1 MNKMVKKSLYLLAVG
16 TLAVSCADYN
26 ETSNFVAQPDP
37 TVVVPYADMASVK
50 SYTDKVNYPNMTVGT
65 QLKLSDFNNQ
75 ALQHSAAMAN
85 FDDVTFGKDLMS
97 GQIINSKGSMN
108 FLPMT
113 TLVEHAKS
121 IGATVYGSPIAANT
135 NQCDSWFSYLTAPIE
150 IIVDFIEE
158 KSVDFTEMAVG
169 TKYGGGEIAKFNDKN
184 QLRVGTL
191 SKPNASVNIAD
202 GFKVNH
208 LSKYTISFTAS
219 AGQDKNGK
227 DKDASFQIV
236 FSGNEVLN
244 PATTDGK
251 YNIKAGKRAKFE
263 VECRSAEGVKDGVFT
278 IKNGRNVVVYV
289 ENIEVGYYPD
299 NHRDQYPEEVSDTI
313 HYAINTW
320 CDGLMKTNEGCI
332 KTFDL
337 IDEPIDVNATL
348 ENGKYDLKHAEIDPE
363 TGKATQIFWQ
373 DIFGSEKY
381 APTVAEAARKAYEKY
396 GNNPAELKFF
406 IAETGLEEQKKLE
419 SLTYWIEQWENSS
432 NGNFKVDG
440 INAKLNLVYN
450 EDATTQQANEKA
462 VEKLLD
468 NLAATGKLIRI
479 SNFDIKYTDA
489 EGASVAAA
497 KITEQQRQQLA
508 NYYGWVINKY
518 MTTIPS
524 PQQAGICKGSMV
536 DTTDPV
542 GLWLIDTDSKDWVR
556 NATYKAFCDALSGK
570 TN

>member
-1 MNKMVKKSLYLLAVG
+1 MKRINNGLLAISC
-16 TLAVSCADYN
+16 LLFAVSCADYN
-26 ETSNFVAQPDP
+26 ETGNFVAQPDP
-37 TVVVPYADMASVK
+37 SVVVPYADMASVK
-50 SYTDKVNYPNMTVGT
+50 SYTDKSNYPNMTVGT

-75 ALQHSAAMAN
+75 ALQHSAAIAN

-97 GQIINSKGSMN
+97 GQIVNSKGSMN

-113 TLVEHAKS
+113 TMVEHAKA
-121 IGATVYGSPIAANT
+121 IGATVYGSPIAANS

-169 TKYGGGEIAKFNDKN
+169 TKYGGGQIAKFNDKN
-184 QLRVGTL
+184 QLRIGTL
-191 SKPNASVNIAD
+191 RRPKATVNLAE

-208 LSKYTISFTAS
+208 LSKYTITFTAS
-219 AGQDKNGK
+219 AGK
-227 DKDASFQIV
+227 DEDGNDLNASFQII

-251 YNIKAGKRAKFE
+251 YTIKAGKRAKFE
-263 VECRSAEGVKDGVFT
+263 VECRSAEGVKDGVFS
-278 IKNGRNVVVYV
+278 IKNGNNVVVYV
-289 ENIEVGYYPD
+289 ENVEVGYYPD
-299 NHRDQYPEEVSDTI
+299 NHRDQYPEEISDTI
-313 HYAINTW
+313 HYALNTW
-320 CDGLMKTNEGCI
+320 CDGLMKTNAGCI
-332 KTFDL
+332 KSFDL
-337 IDEPIDVNATL
+337 IDEPIDVKATL
-348 ENGKYDLKHAEIDPE
+348 DNGKYDLKHAEIDEE
-363 TGKATQIFWQ
+363 TGKAKQIFWQ
-373 DIFGSEKY
+373 DVFGSEKY

-396 GNNPAELKFF
+396 GNNPSDLKFF

-419 SLTYWIEQWENSS
+419 SLIYWINLWDN
-432 NGNFKVDG
+432 NGAKIDG
-440 INAKLNLVYN
+440 INAKLSLVYN
-450 EDATTQQANEKA
+450 EDAATQQTNEDA

-489 EGASVAAA
+489 EGNSVTAA

-508 NYYGWVINKY
+508 SYYAWVINKY
-518 MTTIPS
+518 MTKIPS

-536 DTTDPV
+536 DTSDPV

-570 TN
+570 SN

>member
-37 TVVVPYADMASVK
+37 SVVVPYADMASVK

-135 NQCDSWFSYLTAPIE
+135 NQCDSWLSYLTAPIE

-158 KSVDFTEMAVG
+158 KSVDFTQMAVG
-169 TKYGGGEIAKFNDKN
+169 TKYGGGEIAKFNGKN
-184 QLRVGTL
+184 QLRIGTL
-191 SKPNASVNIAD
+191 KRPKASVDLAD

-208 LSKYTISFTAS
+208 LSKYTITFTAS
-219 AGQDKNGK
+219 AGQDDKGK
-227 DKDASFQIV
+227 DKDASFQII

-251 YNIKAGKRAKFE
+251 YAIKAGKRAKFE

-278 IKNGRNVVVYV
+278 IKNGNNVVVYV
-289 ENIEVGYYPD
+289 ENVEVGYYPD

-313 HYAINTW
+313 HYAINAW
-320 CDGLMKTNEGCI
+320 CDGLMKTNAGCI

-348 ENGKYDLKHAEIDPE
+348 DNGKYDLKHAEIDPE

-373 DIFGSEKY
+373 DIFGSEEY
-381 APTVAEAARKAYEKY
+381 ALTVSKVAKEAYEKY
-396 GNNPAELKFF
+396 GGDPAALKFF
-406 IAETGLEEQKKLE
+406 ISETGLEDQKTFE
-419 SLTYWIEQWENSS
+419 SLNYWIGKWEAK
-432 NGNFKVDG
+432 GAKIDG
-440 INAKLNLVYN
+440 INAKLTLTYS
-450 EDATTQQANEKA
+450 EDATVQADNYAKIT
-462 VEKLLD
+462 KLLD
-468 NLAATGKLIRI
+468 NLAATGKLVRL
-479 SNFDIKYTDA
+479 SNFDIKYKDA
-489 EGASVAAA
+489 EGNAVTVED
-497 KITEQQRQQLA
+497 ITADQRQKLA
-508 NYYGWVINKY
+508 DYYGQLLKTY
-518 MTTIPS
+518 MTKIPNEK
-524 PQQAGICKGSMV
+524 QAGICKSNMV
-536 DTTDPV
+536 DTTADPV
-542 GLWLIDTDSKDWVR
+542 GLWSLDAKKDWVR

-570 TN
+570 